1 MGCVNLQKVRS
12 DCILF
17 VGNPG
22 DPRMTVTELSSH
34 KFVPAMSYACALRTR
49 SVAFGWWEVSKLP
62 LSVHVSFTDWGF

>member
-12 DCILF
+12 DCILV

-49 SVAFGWWEVSKLP
+49 SVAFGW
-62 LSVHVSFTDWGF
+62 